1 MPDDDRILK
10 SLQLE
15 FKPMDRKYAQ
25 GELRVFGRNSTQIL
39 NELDKIRRK
48 QINLATEHISLDGV
62 VDNSHQ
68 DVTNDEDHEGGYQ
81 KNVDNFQKREANL
94 INLMDKLD
102 DLGQMMKQFHSLSN
116 SVIAQ
121 GDVLTDFSANDS
133 ISTEKGADDLQGS
146 LPVQNGI
153 SQRYNSMDTVIAPS
167 MQNLLN
173 DSDIPTQTSRNSL
186 LQNSHIT
193 AEVEDIDANNSM
205 QAN

>member
-1 MPDDDRILK
+1 MDIFITYSIL
-10 SLQLE
+10 
-15 FKPMDRKYAQ
+15 R
-25 GELRVFGRNSTQIL
+25 
-39 NELDKIRRK
+39 
-48 QINLATEHISLDGV
+48 
-62 VDNSHQ
+62 
-68 DVTNDEDHEGGYQ
+68 
-81 KNVDNFQKREANL
+81 
-94 INLMDKLD
+94 
-102 DLGQMMKQFHSLSN
+102 KQFHSLSN

-173 DSDIPTQTSRNSL
+173 NSDIPTQTSRNSL